1 MFNEL
6 NSHKIKEK
14 ETKNVFFLNKKN
26 KEIKNS
32 ITRNSIIQTLS
43 LLINLFDRRN
53 LKRPSQGEVS
63 PYIDQTNA

>member
-43 LLINLFDRRN
+43 LLINLFD
-53 LKRPSQGEVS
+53 
-63 PYIDQTNA
+63 